1 MVVVGLGLAGLAVAY
16 LFLNDVT
23 ALTAFGMGASSIAL
37 FARVGGGIYN
47 RHLNFKTK
55 MLWNVIA
62 LCPTFVIKSNLIVNQ
77 VVHRKTTSIIY

>member
-1 MVVVGLGLAGLAVAY
+1 MSKLTKY
-16 LFLNDVT
+16 TLNT
-23 ALTAFGMGASSIAL
+23 WC
-37 FARVGGGIYN
+37 RCVGGGIYN